1 MKSKNW
7 EKRFDEQIYEE
18 LLNYGWDALAILI
31 RDFIQK
37 ELAQQKA
44 ELLKELVKIREEAT
58 DDKFGTID
66 LDTFGVKVL
75 DLIARK
81 S

>member
-7 EKRFDEQIYEE
+7 SKRFDEQIYEE